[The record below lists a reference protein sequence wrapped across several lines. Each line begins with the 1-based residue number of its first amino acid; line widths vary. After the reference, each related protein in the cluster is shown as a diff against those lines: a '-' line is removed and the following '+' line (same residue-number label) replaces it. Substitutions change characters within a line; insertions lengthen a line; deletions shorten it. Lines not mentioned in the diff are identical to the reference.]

1 MRCGFVFLLR
11 LPQQKTANNQ
21 GRKGKP
27 PCMCTYLFLF
37 LTEPTRKETREDW
50 YCGIGS
56 RKQRMIEHPFHVMV
70 VVQQPIF
77 RKGVL
82 AILKQIAGCKVLEE
96 QPNTTSE
103 VLALVQKQKPDV
115 ALLDTLCDSL
125 DVLELARHIRTSSP
139 KTAVMILSA
148 LEGEEWLFQAVKGGA
163 AAYSTRNIAPDRLI
177 EAIQK
182 VCQGE
187 YVLNDEVLSQ
197 PRLVNRTLLS
207 FRELSAGV
215 EEGANPL
222 ATCPLSAREVEILK
236 HIAKGNTNK
245 RIGFLLA
252 ISDQTVKNHITSIL
266 RKLEVNDRTAAVV
279 YGIKQRWITWRES
292 PGD

>member
-1 MRCGFVFLLR
+1 MRFGFVLLLR
-11 LPQQKTANNQ
+11 LPQQKTANHQ

-27 PCMCTYLFLF
+27 RCMYTYLFLF
-37 LTEPTRKETREDW
+37 LTEPTRKETRENW
-50 YCGIGS
+50 YCGIDS

-82 AILKQIAGCKVLEE
+82 AILKQIAGCEAPEE
-96 QPNTTSE
+96 QPHTTRE
-103 VLALVQKQKPDV
+103 ILALGQKQKPEV

-148 LEGEEWLFQAVKGGA
+148 LEGEECLFQAIKGGA
-163 AAYSTRNIAPDRLI
+163 AAYSTRNIAPDQLI
-177 EAIQK
+177 EAMRK

-197 PRLVNRTLLS
+197 PQLVNRTLQLYMEKPV
-207 FRELSAGV
+207 REKARV
-215 EEGANPL
+215 EEHLRAFSRTGSNSQKDTLRMSTL
-222 ATCPLSAREVEILK
+222 A
-236 HIAKGNTNK
+236 
-245 RIGFLLA
+245 LA
-252 ISDQTVKNHITSIL
+252 QLRGCFALTTSL
-266 RKLEVNDRTAAVV
+266 
-279 YGIKQRWITWRES
+279 
-292 PGD
+292 

>member
-1 MRCGFVFLLR
+1 
-11 LPQQKTANNQ
+11 
-21 GRKGKP
+21 
-27 PCMCTYLFLF
+27 
-37 LTEPTRKETREDW
+37 
-50 YCGIGS
+50 
-56 RKQRMIEHPFHVMV
+56 MIEHPFCVMV

-77 RKGVL
+77 RKGIL

-103 VLALVQKQKPDV
+103 VLALVQKQKPEV

-125 DVLELARHIRTSSP
+125 DVLELAQHIRTSSP
-139 KTAVMILSA
+139 RTAIMILSA
-148 LEGEEWLFQAVKGGA
+148 WEGEEWLFQAVRGGA
-163 AAYSTRNIAPDRLI
+163 AAYSTRNITPDRLI

-187 YVLNDEVLSQ
+187 YILNDEVLSQ
-197 PRLVNRTLLS
+197 PRLVNRTLQS
-207 FRELSAGV
+207 FRELSTGT
-215 EEGANPL
+215 EEGADPF

-245 RIGFLLA
+245 GIASLLM
-252 ISDQTVKNHITSIL
+252 ISDQTVKNHVTSIL
-266 RKLEVNDRTAAVV
+266 RKLEVSDRTAAVV